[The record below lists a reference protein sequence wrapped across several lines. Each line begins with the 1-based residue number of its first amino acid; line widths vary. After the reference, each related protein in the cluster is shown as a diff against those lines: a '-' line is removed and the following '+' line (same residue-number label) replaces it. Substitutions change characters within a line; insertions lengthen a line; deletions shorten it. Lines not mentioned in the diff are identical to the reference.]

1 MNQDDLLVSLPF
13 KELLE
18 LLHAYESVNSLED
31 AIIELQD
38 QVEGLR
44 GIYLQVL
51 DRLKELKI

>member
-13 KELLE
+13 KELIE

-51 DRLKELKI
+51 DRLKELKV

>member
-51 DRLKELKI
+51 DRLKELKA

>member
-13 KELLE
+13 KELIE
-18 LLHAYESVNSLED
+18 LLHAYEYVNSLED

-51 DRLKELKI
+51 DRIKKLQV

>member
-1 MNQDDLLVSLPF
+1 MNQDDLLVSLQF

-51 DRLKELKI
+51 DRLKELKA

>member
-13 KELLE
+13 KELIE

-51 DRLKELKI
+51 DRIKKLQV